1 MIVFDIETG
10 PLPTAELED
19 RIPKFEAPAN
29 YKDEAKI
36 AAYITQKRLDWI
48 ERAALDATTGKILAI
63 GILDCRED
71 GVEKIS
77 TLAGDEA
84 EIIAAFSS
92 IVMASGGSGWPL
104 IGWNIF
110 GFDLPFILRR
120 SWILGVA
127 LPEWIRNG
135 RYWDRCF
142 IDAMDVWSCGNR
154 EQAVSLDLAA
164 ATLGVGRKSGSG
176 AHFASLW
183 NGDDMERAH
192 ALQYLENDLRI
203 TKAVA
208 ERIVPSNRRSL
219 LDKEAAK

>member
-1 MIVFDIETG
+1 VIVFDIETG

-48 ERAALDATTGKILAI
+48 ERAALDATTGQILAI
-63 GILDCRED
+63 GILDCREP
-71 GVEKIS
+71 GVEKLN
-77 TLAGDEA
+77 TLAGDER

-92 IVMASGGSGWPL
+92 IVLQCGGSGWPL
-104 IGWNIF
+104 IGWNIL

-120 SWILGVA
+120 SWILRVA
-127 LPEWIRNG
+127 LPQWIRSG

-142 IDAMDVWSCGNR
+142 IDAMDVWACGNR
-154 EQAVSLDLAA
+154 DQAVSLDLAA
-164 ATLGVGRKSGSG
+164 ATLGVGRKSGCGSQ
-176 AHFASLW
+176 FASLW
-183 NGDDMERAH
+183 GGSDEERAH
-192 ALQYLENDLRI
+192 ALAYLENDLRL

-208 ERIVPSNRRSL
+208 ERILPAGFREIERR
-219 LDKEAAK
+219 AA

>member
-1 MIVFDIETG
+1 VIVFDIETG

-19 RIPKFEAPAN
+19 RIPNWEAPAN
-29 YKDEAKI
+29 YKNDAKI

-71 GVEKIS
+71 GVEKVN

-92 IVMASGGSGWPL
+92 IVMQCGGSGWPL
-104 IGWNIF
+104 VGWNIC
-110 GFDLPFILRR
+110 GFDLPFIMRR
-120 SWILGVA
+120 SWILRVA
-127 LPEWIRNG
+127 LPQWIRSG

-142 IDAMDVWSCGNR
+142 VDAMDVWACGNR

-176 AHFASLW
+176 AMFASLW
-183 NGDDMERAH
+183 NGSDEERAH
-192 ALQYLENDLRI
+192 ALEYLENDLRL

-208 ERIVPSNRRSL
+208 ERILPAGFREIERR
-219 LDKEAAK
+219 AA

>member
-1 MIVFDIETG
+1 VIVFDIETG

-29 YKDEAKI
+29 YKDESKI

-63 GILDCRED
+63 GILDCREA
-71 GVEKIS
+71 GVEKIN

-92 IVMASGGSGWPL
+92 IVMQCGGSGWPL

-120 SWILGVA
+120 SWIQRVA
-127 LPEWIRNG
+127 LPEWIRSG

-142 IDAMDVWSCGNR
+142 VDAMDVWACGNR

-183 NGDDMERAH
+183 NGSDEERAH
-192 ALQYLENDLRI
+192 ALEYLENDLRL

-208 ERIVPSNRRSL
+208 ERILPAGFREIERR
-219 LDKEAAK
+219 AA

>member
-29 YKDEAKI
+29 YKDEQKI

-92 IVMASGGSGWPL
+92 IVMQSGGSGWPL
-104 IGWNIF
+104 VGWNIF

-120 SWILGVA
+120 SWIQRVA
-127 LPEWIRNG
+127 LPEWIRSG
-135 RYWDRCF
+135 RYWDSCF
-142 IDAMDVWSCGNR
+142 VDAMEVWACGNR
-154 EQAVSLDLAA
+154 DQAVSLDLAS

-183 NGDDMERAH
+183 GGSDDERAH
-192 ALQYLENDLRI
+192 ALEYLENDLRL

-208 ERIVPSNRRSL
+208 ERIIPAGFRVIERR
-219 LDKEAAK
+219 AA

>member
-29 YKDEAKI
+29 YKDESKI

-63 GILDCRED
+63 GILDCREA
-71 GVEKIS
+71 GVEKIT

-84 EIIAAFSS
+84 DIISAFSS
-92 IVMASGGSGWPL
+92 IVMACGGSGWPL

-120 SWILGVA
+120 SWILRVA
-127 LPEWIRNG
+127 LPQWIRSG

-142 IDAMDVWSCGNR
+142 VDAMDVWACGNR

-183 NGDDMERAH
+183 NGSDEERAH
-192 ALQYLENDLRI
+192 ALEYLENDLRL

-208 ERIVPSNRRSL
+208 ERILPAGFREIERR
-219 LDKEAAK
+219 AA

>member
-1 MIVFDIETG
+1 VIVFDIETG

-19 RIPKFEAPAN
+19 RIPNWEAPAN
-29 YKDEAKI
+29 YKNDAKI

-71 GVEKIS
+71 GVEKVN

-92 IVMASGGSGWPL
+92 IVMQCGGSGWPL
-104 IGWNIF
+104 VGWGIF

-120 SWILGVA
+120 SWILRVA
-127 LPEWIRNG
+127 LPEWIRSG

-142 IDAMDVWSCGNR
+142 VDAMDVWACGNR

-183 NGDDMERAH
+183 NGSDEERAH
-192 ALQYLENDLRI
+192 ALAYLENDLRL

-208 ERIVPSNRRSL
+208 ERILPAGSRVIERR
-219 LDKEAAK
+219 AA

>member
-19 RIPKFEAPAN
+19 RIPNWEAPAN
-29 YKDEAKI
+29 YKNDAKI

-71 GVEKIS
+71 GVEKVN

-92 IVMASGGSGWPL
+92 IVMQCGGSGWPL
-104 IGWNIF
+104 VGWNIC

-120 SWILGVA
+120 SWILRVA
-127 LPEWIRNG
+127 LPQWIRSG

-142 IDAMDVWSCGNR
+142 VDAMDVWACGNR

-176 AHFASLW
+176 AMFASLW
-183 NGDDMERAH
+183 NGSDEERAH
-192 ALQYLENDLRI
+192 ALEYLENDLRL

-208 ERIVPSNRRSL
+208 ERIIPAGSRVIERR
-219 LDKEAAK
+219 AA

>member
-29 YKDEAKI
+29 YKDEQKI

-71 GVEKIS
+71 GVEKVN

-92 IVMASGGSGWPL
+92 IVMQCGGSGWPL
-104 IGWNIF
+104 VGWNIF

-120 SWILGVA
+120 SWILRVA
-127 LPEWIRNG
+127 LPEWIRSG

-142 IDAMDVWSCGNR
+142 VDAMEVWACGNR
-154 EQAVSLDLAA
+154 DQTVGLDLAS

-183 NGDDMERAH
+183 GGSDEERAH
-192 ALQYLENDLRI
+192 ALEYLENDLRL

-208 ERIVPSNRRSL
+208 ERIIPAGFRVIERR
-219 LDKEAAK
+219 AA

>member
-10 PLPTAELED
+10 PLPTEQIRE
-19 RIPKFEAPAN
+19 RMPQFEAPAN
-29 YKDEAKI
+29 FKDPAKI
-36 AAYITQKRLDWI
+36 EAYITQKRLDWI

-63 GILDCRED
+63 GILDCREA
-71 GVEKIS
+71 GVEKIN

-84 EIIAAFSS
+84 DIISAFSS

-120 SWILGVA
+120 SWIQRVA
-127 LPEWIRNG
+127 LPEWIRSG

-142 IDAMDVWSCGNR
+142 VDAMEVWACGNR
-154 EQAVSLDLAA
+154 DQAVSLDLAS

-183 NGDDMERAH
+183 NGSEEERAH
-192 ALQYLENDLRI
+192 ALEYLENDLRL

-208 ERIVPSNRRSL
+208 ERIIPAGFRVIERR
-219 LDKEAAK
+219 AA

>member
-29 YKDEAKI
+29 YKDESKI

-71 GVEKIS
+71 GVEKVN

-92 IVMASGGSGWPL
+92 IVMQCGGSGWPL
-104 IGWNIF
+104 VGWNIF

-120 SWILGVA
+120 SWILRVA
-127 LPEWIRNG
+127 LPQWVRSG

-142 IDAMDVWSCGNR
+142 IDAMDVWACGNR

-183 NGDDMERAH
+183 NGSDEERAH
-192 ALQYLENDLRI
+192 ALEYLENDLRL

-208 ERIVPSNRRSL
+208 ERILPAGFREIERR
-219 LDKEAAK
+219 AA

>member
-29 YKDEAKI
+29 YKDDAKI

-48 ERAALDATTGKILAI
+48 ERAALDATTGKIIAI

-84 EIIAAFSS
+84 DIISAFSS
-92 IVMASGGSGWPL
+92 IVMASGVSGWPL

-120 SWILGVA
+120 SWIQRVA
-127 LPEWIRNG
+127 LPEWIRSG

-142 IDAMDVWSCGNR
+142 VDAMDVWACGNR
-154 EQAVSLDLAA
+154 EDRVSLDLAA
-164 ATLGVGRKSGSG
+164 ASLGVGRKSGSG
-176 AHFASLW
+176 ARFASLW
-183 NGDDMERAH
+183 NGSEEERAH
-192 ALQYLENDLRI
+192 ALEYLENDLRL

-208 ERIVPSNRRSL
+208 ERIIPAGFRVIERR
-219 LDKEAAK
+219 AA

>member
-1 MIVFDIETG
+1 MSNQNTQLSLRNEIES
-10 PLPTAELED
+10 PAFRDAVAKVLP
-19 RIPKFEAPAN
+19 
-29 YKDEAKI
+29 
-36 AAYITQKRLDWI
+36 
-48 ERAALDATTGKILAI
+48 KILPPERFVRVA
-63 GILDCRED
+63 C
-71 GVEKIS
+71 
-77 TLAGDEA
+77 T
-84 EIIAAFSS
+84 AFSS

-142 IDAMDVWSCGNR
+142 VDAMDVWACGNR
-154 EQAVSLDLAA
+154 DQAVGLDLAA

-183 NGDDMERAH
+183 GGSDEERAH
-192 ALQYLENDLRI
+192 ALEYLENDLRL
-203 TKAVA
+203 TKSVA
-208 ERIVPSNRRSL
+208 ERIIPAGSRVIERR
-219 LDKEAAK
+219 AA

>member
-1 MIVFDIETG
+1 VIVFDIETG

-29 YKDEAKI
+29 YKDEQKI

-63 GILDCRED
+63 GILDCREA
-71 GVEKIS
+71 GVEKIT

-84 EIIAAFSS
+84 DIISAFSS
-92 IVMASGGSGWPL
+92 IVMACGGSGWPL

-120 SWILGVA
+120 SWILRVA
-127 LPEWIRNG
+127 LPQWIRSG

-142 IDAMDVWSCGNR
+142 VDAMDVWACGNR

-183 NGDDMERAH
+183 NGSDEERAH
-192 ALQYLENDLRI
+192 ALEYLENDLRL

-208 ERIVPSNRRSL
+208 ERILPAGFREIERR
-219 LDKEAAK
+219 AA